1 MKIGRILETFYITQR
16 NRKQRFLFF
25 SPSLIQKQQFYIFI
39 AILQKV
45 WFNHPEYIV
54 ESKFKEYNIAIQD
67 IVNGAQVDFPK
78 AFDTNKQ
85 FNIRKYKGENTKIG
99 RTRCSFCYIFY
110 TEMNHLR
117 QNVKIN
123 EWIYPLFEMYMNVT
137 RTVKSIPD
145 TFILSTDLRHRD

>member
-1 MKIGRILETFYITQR
+1 MEELGVHF
-16 NRKQRFLFF
+16 
-25 SPSLIQKQQFYIFI
+25 
-39 AILQKV
+39 AI
-45 WFNHPEYIV
+45 Y
-54 ESKFKEYNIAIQD
+54 
-67 IVNGAQVDFPK
+67 
-78 AFDTNKQ
+78 
-85 FNIRKYKGENTKIG
+85 
-99 RTRCSFCYIFY
+99 Y